1 MSDEE
6 KVVRA
11 AFNEQQLD
19 MMRLTLMKLI
29 EDANFYGREDREI
42 ILELTTMQNADGTL
56 TFAYEDGTLPSERTF
71 RRHVK
76 KFSEDWEAGF
86 APALRKKLMEKMYQA
101 ASKTEDNPAMM
112 KVLTDKTMPQ
122 AAKHEV
128 RHSGEIE
135 HSAEL
140 KALLIELRAVDVEAI
155 PQDGAE
161 RTDHLHAG
169 TGKSGHEISVRGG
182 VGTAGCPSTEMVPQ
196 RDDRPVHVRG
206 EDKEME
212 GDTLSD
218 TTGVP
223 EDDTDN
229 GRGDDMADNQQ
240 SEHPD
245 ND

>member
-29 EDANFYGREDREI
+29 EDSNFYGREDREI

-101 ASKTEDNPAMM
+101 ALKTDDNPAMM

-122 AAKHEV
+122 ATKHEV

-140 KALLIELRAVDVEAI
+140 KALLVGLRAIDVEAI

-161 RTDHLHAG
+161 GANHLHAG
-169 TGKSGHEISVRGG
+169 TGEGGHEISVRGSP
-182 VGTAGCPSTEMVPQ
+182 GTTGCPSVEMVPQ
-196 RDDRPVHVRG
+196 RDDKPVHVRG
-206 EDKEME
+206 KDEEVE
-212 GDTLSD
+212 RDTLPD
-218 TTGVP
+218 TTRVP
-223 EDDTDN
+223 EDDADN
-229 GRGDDMADNQQ
+229 NRGNDMVDNQQ
-240 SEHPD
+240 SEHTD